1 MASRGSADPAPGQG
15 LGPQGFRDFF
25 TELPGALPDLHIEPV
40 HLLATEDEVALA
52 YSVTGNPSRPLMGHA
67 ATGEALDVRGVQ
79 LGLI

>member
-1 MASRGSADPAPGQG
+1 MSRGPADPAPGQG

-25 TELPGALPDLHIEPV
+25 TELRGAFPDLHIEPI

-52 YSVTGNPSRPLMGHA
+52 YGVTGTHSGPLVGHA

-79 LGLI
+79 LGLV